1 MGRADIGF
9 DGVFWGKQHRLRT
22 IGVTHI
28 DDLADAWFLELR
40 LILRP
45 EEYSTFSI
53 HDNNTIARL
62 NSSTETRLA
71 DRGPDLRG
79 TADARVRGA
88 HRVGGLLEGWS
99 A

>member
-1 MGRADIGF
+1 M
-9 DGVFWGKQHRLRT
+9 FWGKHT
-22 IGVTHI
+22 FGVTHI

-45 EEYSTFSI
+45 EEYSTFRF
-53 HDNNTIARL
+53 TTTTRL
-62 NSSTETRLA
+62 HASTETRLA

-79 TADARVRGA
+79 AADARVRGA

>member
-1 MGRADIGF
+1 M
-9 DGVFWGKQHRLRT
+9 FWGKQHRLRT

-79 TADARVRGA
+79 AADARVRGA